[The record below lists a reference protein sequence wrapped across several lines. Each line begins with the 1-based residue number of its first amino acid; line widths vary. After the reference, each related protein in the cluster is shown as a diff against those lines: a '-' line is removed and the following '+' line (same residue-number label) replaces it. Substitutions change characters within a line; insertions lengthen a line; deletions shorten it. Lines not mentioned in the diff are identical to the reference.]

1 MEKCPICEKMKEYA
15 NSLVKCS
22 HVACSMA
29 EATYEEKF
37 GKEILEILNSADKEL
52 ENLKILKIKFIS
64 IIQDSKDIFSVLVGN
79 QWINRVNSCEN
90 ITKYNKVI
98 DEFNEALDFKF
109 KHMNK
114 ILKELENK

>member
-1 MEKCPICEKMKEYA
+1 M
-15 NSLVKCS
+15 
-22 HVACSMA
+22 
-29 EATYEEKF
+29 TR
-37 GKEILEILNSADKEL
+37 G
-52 ENLKILKIKFIS
+52 IKNCKLFSCIIS
-64 IIQDSKDIFSVLVGN
+64 E
-79 QWINRVNSCEN
+79 EN